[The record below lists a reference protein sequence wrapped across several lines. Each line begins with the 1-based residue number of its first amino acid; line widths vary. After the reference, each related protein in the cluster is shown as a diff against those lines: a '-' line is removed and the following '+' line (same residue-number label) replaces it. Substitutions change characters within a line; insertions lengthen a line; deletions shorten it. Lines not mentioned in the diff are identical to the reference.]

1 MDPYQPIYP
10 PLDTGP
16 PSQVPGQQ
24 SLQNQHATPSPFAQY
39 MYGGYNPSIIPA
51 PPPLPAQA
59 PQPVPQPVPQAAAQ
73 INHRPLAPALV
84 LSTYHTHNSRVNN
97 NTALLYKIMT
107 SLRARSRNRVLVV

>member
-59 PQPVPQPVPQAAAQ
+59 PQPVPQAAAQ

-84 LSTYHTHNSRVNN
+84 LSAHHARKSRVNN
-97 NTALLYKIMT
+97 NTALLVKIMT
-107 SLRARSRNRVLVV
+107 SLRARLRNQALVV